1 MDILYFCLH
10 RIIPPKGKPGI
21 LIGGKPRVNGDSHL
35 VKTAPEVNF
44 FYEKYK

>member
-1 MDILYFCLH
+1 MDILYFCPR
-10 RIIPPKGKPGI
+10 RIIPQKGVWGFSS
-21 LIGGKPRVNGDSHL
+21 GERQGENGDSHL

>member
-1 MDILYFCLH
+1 MDILYFCPR
-10 RIIPPKGKPGI
+10 RIIPQKGNRGFSS
-21 LIGGKPRVNGDSHL
+21 GGKPRVNGDSHL

>member
-1 MDILYFCLH
+1 MDILYFCPR
-10 RIIPPKGKPGI
+10 RIIPQKGIAGDSH
-21 LIGGKPRVNGDSHL
+21 LGRTGDSHL

>member
-1 MDILYFCLH
+1 MSEGYFVLLPR
-10 RIIPPKGKPGI
+10 RIIPPKRESGDSHQGI
-21 LIGGKPRVNGDSHL
+21 AGDSHL